1 MYLYVIYAVQCLFRP
16 VVPTAAKSMAKPKAK
31 GKTLPKAKGKTLPK
45 AKGKPKVTGK
55 PKTLPKP
62 KVCEKK
68 RKEPTV
74 KAKQAAKKPAAPRV
88 LKNDTNNKYSRAYHA
103 AKRKGLSKEEAG
115 HAFSN

>member
-1 MYLYVIYAVQCLFRP
+1 MYVHTVYIYIYVIYAVQCLFRP
-16 VVPTAAKSMAKPKAK
+16 VVPTAAKSMAK
-31 GKTLPKAKGKTLPK
+31 PKAKGKTLPK

-103 AKRKGLSKEEAG
+103 AKRQGLSNEEAG